1 MRTLMIV
8 ALAGAMLTSASVAG
22 TNDQWSEERM
32 RAKTGRYSP
41 AEESRRA
48 ALAKAARQAKAECQ
62 EACCRRE
69 QSAPVPQWTEE
80 FLRAKF
86 GRTSAPAA
94 SIQNEEHHVKR
105 TEPSSTAAWERAK
118 FGRSL
123 GESADGQADR
133 KSTPEVA
140 VCHMCAR
147 PACCD

>member
-1 MRTLMIV
+1 MKTLMIV
-8 ALAGAMLTSASVAG
+8 AFAGAMVTSVSAAG

-32 RAKTGRYSP
+32 KGRYSP

-48 ALAKAARQAKAECQ
+48 SLAKEAAQANAECQ

-69 QSAPVPQWTEE
+69 PTAPVAKRTQE
-80 FLRAKF
+80 FLRAKY
-86 GRTSAPAA
+86 GRTAAPAA
-94 SIQNEEHHVKR
+94 SVQKEEHHAER

-123 GESADGQADR
+123 RESADGHADR

-147 PACCD
+147 TSCCD

>member
-1 MRTLMIV
+1 MIV
-8 ALAGAMLTSASVAG
+8 AFAGAMLTSVSAAG
-22 TNDQWSEERM
+22 TNGQWSEERM
-32 RAKTGRYSP
+32 KAKTGRYSP

-48 ALAKAARQAKAECQ
+48 ALAKAADQANPECQ

-69 QSAPVPQWTEE
+69 PTAPVAKRTEE

-86 GRTSAPAA
+86 GRTAAPAA
-94 SIQNEEHHVKR
+94 SVQKEEHHVER

-123 GESADGQADR
+123 RESVDGQADR
-133 KSTPEVA
+133 MSTPEVA

-147 PACCD
+147 TSCCD